1 MSVLDFF
8 RECLNFIFQWNGGI
22 VFLII
27 ELFAFVLAFINL
39 TV

>member
-8 RECLNFIFQWNGGI
+8 RECFNFIFRWNGGI

-27 ELFAFVLAFINL
+27 ELFAFVLAFISI
-39 TV
+39 TE